1 MAAPQGKIKGT
12 LLVHLK
18 RYALRTHGEAA
29 WNEAQADLPV
39 GDRRVLSEPLIVGVW
54 YPVGVW
60 NRVLRAYLTQN
71 FNNPG
76 RAMTPF
82 AQYVAAEDLST
93 LFKLVLRV
101 GSAEFVLT
109 RTDSLYSRYFDTGR
123 WTAQKRGGHFWQ
135 CELVAPTDE
144 DQGPGE
150 LSCNEGMS
158 AWVRRAL
165 ELTGTRARVEHVRC
179 RFQGAPNC
187 SYEVSW

>member
-1 MAAPQGKIKGT
+1 MPAPGKIKGT

-18 RYALRTHGEAA
+18 SYALRSHGEGV
-29 WNEAQADLPV
+29 WNEALAVLPSN
-39 GDRRVLSEPLIVGVW
+39 DRAILAEPLIVGVW

-60 NRVLRAYLTQN
+60 NRALRAYVTQN
-71 FNNPG
+71 FHNPG
-76 RAMTPF
+76 RAMTAF

-109 RTDSLYSRYFDTGR
+109 RTDSLYNRYFDSGR
-123 WTAQKRGGHFWQ
+123 WVAHKRGGRFWQ
-135 CELVAPTDE
+135 CELTAPIDE

-150 LSCNEGMS
+150 LSCNEGMT

-165 ELTGTRARVEHVRC
+165 ELTATRARVEHVRC
-179 RFQGAPNC
+179 RFQGAPSC